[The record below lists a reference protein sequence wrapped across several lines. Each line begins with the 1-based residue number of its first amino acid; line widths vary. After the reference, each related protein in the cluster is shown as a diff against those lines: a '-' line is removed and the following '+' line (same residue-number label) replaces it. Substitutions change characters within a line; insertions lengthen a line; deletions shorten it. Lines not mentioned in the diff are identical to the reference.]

1 MGLRKWAIAALVAL
15 VMLGV
20 MSPATAWIGSE
31 RVVVIGDMVFGTE
44 FVIQKPSATLFHT
57 ESLATTDNEALAIA
71 FPVDGSGRTV
81 APAIAQTVT
90 DTATASDTGFFNAN
104 WCYTALVNPGGYDLG
119 PDMSTWHPMKSSSM
133 VGSGTSWPYMNNAP
147 LYGESTMMFK
157 PAINTTPDTSNAS
170 VTSPIV
176 GAGSGGLVGG
186 NMSSGNAT
194 PKAGNSTP
202 TASRGNMSS
211 GNVTPKAGNSTSAAS
226 SMKNKDP
233 STNRDYKNMTKTD
246 IKNMT
251 GLERMYRNAN
261 LKNTVPQTH
270 NGDVTRPATIAP
282 MKQPMD
288 LIKPAD
294 KPKVIND
301 SRNMT
306 REGTHLKT
314 LFWDL

>member
-15 VMLGV
+15 VMLS
-20 MSPATAWIGSE
+20 MMMPATAWVGSE
-31 RVVVIGDMVFGTE
+31 RLVTIGDVVFGTE
-44 FVIQKPSATLFHT
+44 FVIQKPSATLFH
-57 ESLATTDNEALAIA
+57 SQNLAATDTEALAIA
-71 FPVDGSGRTV
+71 FPVDESGQTV
-81 APAIAQTVT
+81 APAIAQTVA
-90 DTATASDTGFFNAN
+90 DTSSASDTGFFKAN

-157 PAINTTPDTSNAS
+157 QAINTTPDTSNAN

-176 GAGSGGLVGG
+176 RAGSGGLVGG

-194 PKAGNSTP
+194 PKAGNATS
-202 TASRGNMSS
+202 
-211 GNVTPKAGNSTSAAS
+211 VTG
-226 SMKNKDP
+226 SMKKKDP

-270 NGDVTRPATIAP
+270 NGDVSRPATIAP